1 MVYHLQSHKPG
12 PAFSRLWRV
21 SVPIGMKNL
30 PFAGII
36 SPLSSANWRF
46 KHFLACELP
55 PKSLQFPPF
64 PKTDFFVRNIGSY
77 PVCTL

>member
-1 MVYHLQSHKPG
+1 MVYHLQSHKP
-12 PAFSRLWRV
+12 AAVFRRLWRFL
-21 SVPIGMKNL
+21 SACRDGKSQ
-30 PFAGII
+30 FAAII
-36 SPLSSANWRF
+36 SPLSSANSRF